1 VYGGGDDVSDAHLAW
16 TQAGVAVSGTFI
28 CLYEVGYVKTDA
40 GEVGFSTPADL
51 RRQLMGVAPRTAI
64 TITYLGQQDGRKM
77 FQVTIR

>member
-16 TQAGVAVSGTFI
+16 THAGVAVSGTFI

-40 GEVGFSTPADL
+40 GEVRFSTPADL
-51 RRQLMGVAPRTAI
+51 RRQLMGVARRTAI